1 MTSLMKNENKKKLIE
16 LENIHVDLKS
26 SFETINILKGINLKI
41 YKNESIGIIG
51 ESGAGKSTLIMCIA
65 GLELIS
71 KGKILFNNVPIHNL
85 KEDDLALYRSKNIG
99 VIFQSFNLLPS
110 MTALENVN
118 LPIEISGNFKNN
130 KMAMELLTAVGLK
143 NRIFHYPH
151 QLSGGEQQR
160 VAIARSLISNPE
172 ILIADEPT
180 GNLDKKNSEDV
191 IKLLFQL
198 KKDFGSTLILVTHD
212 TSVAKLCDRI
222 IKIDNGLIVK

>member
-1 MTSLMKNENKKKLIE
+1 MTPKIKNEKKKKLIE

-26 SFETINILKGINLKI
+26 SFETINVLKGINLKI
-41 YKNESIGIIG
+41 FKNESVGIVG

-71 KGKILFNNVPIHNL
+71 KGKIFFKNLPIHNL
-85 KEDDLALYRSKNIG
+85 NEDDLALYRSKNIG
-99 VIFQSFNLLPS
+99 IIFQSFNLLPS

-198 KKDFGSTLILVTHD
+198 KNDFGSTLILVTHD
-212 TSVAKLCDRI
+212 TFVAKLCDRI

>member
-1 MTSLMKNENKKKLIE
+1 MKNENKINLIE
-16 LENIHVDLKS
+16 LQNIHVDLKS

-118 LPIEISGNFKNN
+118 LPIEISGTFKNN

-191 IKLLFQL
+191 IKLLFKL

-222 IKIDNGLIVK
+222 ITIDNGLIVK

>member
-1 MTSLMKNENKKKLIE
+1 MTSKIKNENKKKLIE

-26 SFETINILKGINLKI
+26 SFETISVLKGINLKI
-41 YKNESIGIIG
+41 FKNESVGIIG

-71 KGKILFNNVPIHNL
+71 RGKILFNNLPIHNL

-191 IKLLFQL
+191 IKLIFQL

-212 TSVAKLCDRI
+212 TSVAKMCDRI

>member
-1 MTSLMKNENKKKLIE
+1 MTTLMKNENKKKLIE
-16 LENIHVDLKS
+16 LDNIHVDLKN
-26 SFETINILKGINLKI
+26 SFETINVLKGINLKI
-41 YKNESIGIIG
+41 FKNESVGIIG

-71 KGKILFNNVPIHNL
+71 KGKIFFNNLPIHNL

-191 IKLLFQL
+191 IKLIFQL

>member
-1 MTSLMKNENKKKLIE
+1 MKNENKEKLIE

-26 SFETINILKGINLKI
+26 AFETINVLKGINLKI
-41 YKNESIGIIG
+41 FKNESVGIIG
-51 ESGAGKSTLIMCIA
+51 ESGAGKSTLVMCIA

-71 KGKILFNNVPIHNL
+71 KGKIFFKNSPIHNL
-85 KEDDLALYRSKNIG
+85 NEDDLAIYRSKNIG
-99 VIFQSFNLLPS
+99 VIFQAFNLLPS

-118 LPIEISGNFKNN
+118 LPIEIAGSFKNN
-130 KMAMELLTAVGLK
+130 KMAIELLTAVGLK

-180 GNLDKKNSEDV
+180 GNLDKRNSEDV
-191 IKLLFQL
+191 IKLLFKL

-222 IKIDNGLIVK
+222 IKIDNGLIAE

>member
-1 MTSLMKNENKKKLIE
+1 MKNENKKKLIE

-26 SFETINILKGINLKI
+26 AFETINVLKGINLKI
-41 YKNESIGIIG
+41 FKNESVGIIG
-51 ESGAGKSTLIMCIA
+51 ESGAGKSTLVMCIA

-71 KGKILFNNVPIHNL
+71 KGKIFFKNSPIHNL
-85 KEDDLALYRSKNIG
+85 NEDDLAIYRSKNIG
-99 VIFQSFNLLPS
+99 VIFQAFNLLPS

-118 LPIEISGNFKNN
+118 LPIEIAGSFKNN
-130 KMAMELLTAVGLK
+130 KMAIELLTAVGLK

-180 GNLDKKNSEDV
+180 GNLDKRNSEDV
-191 IKLLFQL
+191 IKLLFKL

-222 IKIDNGLIVK
+222 IKIDNGLIVE

>member
-1 MTSLMKNENKKKLIE
+1 MTFLMKNENKKKLIE

-26 SFETINILKGINLKI
+26 SFETINVLKGINLKI
-41 YKNESIGIIG
+41 FKNESVGIIG

-71 KGKILFNNVPIHNL
+71 KGKILFNNLPIHNL

>member
-26 SFETINILKGINLKI
+26 SFETINVLKGINLKI
-41 YKNESIGIIG
+41 FKNESVGIIG
-51 ESGAGKSTLIMCIA
+51 ESGAGKSTLVMCIA

-71 KGKILFNNVPIHNL
+71 KGKIFFKNSPIHNL
-85 KEDDLALYRSKNIG
+85 NEDDLAIYRSKNIG
-99 VIFQSFNLLPS
+99 VIFQAFNLLPS

-118 LPIEISGNFKNN
+118 LPIEIAGSFKNN
-130 KMAMELLTAVGLK
+130 KMAIELLTAVGLK

-180 GNLDKKNSEDV
+180 GNLDKRNSEDV
-191 IKLLFQL
+191 IKLLFKL

-222 IKIDNGLIVK
+222 IKIDNGLIAE

>member
-26 SFETINILKGINLKI
+26 SFETINVLKGINLKI
-41 YKNESIGIIG
+41 FKNESVGIIG
-51 ESGAGKSTLIMCIA
+51 ESGAGKSTLVMCIA

-71 KGKILFNNVPIHNL
+71 KGKILFNNLPIHNL

-191 IKLLFQL
+191 IKLLFKL

>member
-1 MTSLMKNENKKKLIE
+1 MKNENKKKLIE

-26 SFETINILKGINLKI
+26 SFETINVLKGINLKI
-41 YKNESIGIIG
+41 FKNESVGIIG

-71 KGKILFNNVPIHNL
+71 KGKILFKNLPIHNL

-99 VIFQSFNLLPS
+99 IIFQSFNLLPS

-143 NRIFHYPH
+143 NRMFHYPH

-180 GNLDKKNSEDV
+180 GNLDTKTGSLVTE
-191 IKLLFQL
+191 LLFDL
-198 KKDFGSTLILVTHD
+198 NREFGTTLVLVTHD
-212 TSVAKLCDRI
+212 AGLASRCDRTI
-222 IKIDNGLIVK
+222 SIASGRVVL

>member
-1 MTSLMKNENKKKLIE
+1 MTSKIKNENKNKLID
-16 LENIHVDLKS
+16 LENIHVDLKN
-26 SFETINILKGINLKI
+26 SFETISVLKGINLKI
-41 YKNESIGIIG
+41 FKDESVGIIG

-71 KGKILFNNVPIHNL
+71 KGKIFFNNLPIHNL

-99 VIFQSFNLLPS
+99 IIFQSFNLLPS

-118 LPIEISGNFKNN
+118 LPIEISGAFKNN

-143 NRIFHYPH
+143 NRMFHYPH

-191 IKLLFQL
+191 IKLLFKL

>member
-1 MTSLMKNENKKKLIE
+1 MKKMKNENKKKLIE

-26 SFETINILKGINLKI
+26 SFETINVLKGINLKI
-41 YKNESIGIIG
+41 FKNESVGIIG

-71 KGKILFNNVPIHNL
+71 KGKILFNNLPIHNL

-99 VIFQSFNLLPS
+99 IIFQSFNLLPS

-130 KMAMELLTAVGLK
+130 KMAIELLTAVGLK

-198 KKDFGSTLILVTHD
+198 KQDFGSTLILVTHNM
-212 TSVAKLCDRI
+212 SVAKLCDRI
-222 IKIDNGLIVK
+222 LKIDNGLIVK

>member
-1 MTSLMKNENKKKLIE
+1 MKNENKKKLIE

-26 SFETINILKGINLKI
+26 AFETINVLKGINLKI
-41 YKNESIGIIG
+41 FKNESVGIIG
-51 ESGAGKSTLIMCIA
+51 ESGAGKSTLVMCIA

-71 KGKILFNNVPIHNL
+71 KGKIFFKNSPIHNL
-85 KEDDLALYRSKNIG
+85 NEDDLAIYRSKNIG
-99 VIFQSFNLLPS
+99 VIFQAFNLLPS

-118 LPIEISGNFKNN
+118 IPIEIAGSFKNN
-130 KMAMELLTAVGLK
+130 KMAIELLTAVGLK

-180 GNLDKKNSEDV
+180 GNLDKRNSEDV
-191 IKLLFQL
+191 IKLLFKL

-222 IKIDNGLIVK
+222 IKIDNGLIAE

>member
-26 SFETINILKGINLKI
+26 SFETINVLKGINLKI
-41 YKNESIGIIG
+41 FKNESVGIIG

-71 KGKILFNNVPIHNL
+71 KGKILFNNLPIHNL

-198 KKDFGSTLILVTHD
+198 KKDFGSTLILVTHN

>member
-1 MTSLMKNENKKKLIE
+1 MKNENKKKLIE

-26 SFETINILKGINLKI
+26 SFEKINVLKGINLKI
-41 YKNESIGIIG
+41 FKNESVGIIG

-71 KGKILFNNVPIHNL
+71 KGKILFNKLPIHNL

-99 VIFQSFNLLPS
+99 IIFQSFNLLPS

-130 KMAMELLTAVGLK
+130 TMAIELLTAVGLK

-191 IKLLFQL
+191 IKLIFQL

-212 TSVAKLCDRI
+212 RSVAKLCDRI
-222 IKIDNGLIVK
+222 IKIDNGLIAK

>member
-1 MTSLMKNENKKKLIE
+1 MTSKIKNENKKKLIE

-26 SFETINILKGINLKI
+26 SFETISVLKGINLKI
-41 YKNESIGIIG
+41 FKNESVGIIG

-71 KGKILFNNVPIHNL
+71 KGKIFFNNLPIHNL
-85 KEDDLALYRSKNIG
+85 KEDDLALDRSENIG

-118 LPIEISGNFKNN
+118 LPIEISGTFKNN

-143 NRIFHYPH
+143 NRLFHYPH

-191 IKLLFQL
+191 IKLLFKL

-222 IKIDNGLIVK
+222 ITIDHGLIVK

>member
-1 MTSLMKNENKKKLIE
+1 MKNENKKKLIE

-26 SFETINILKGINLKI
+26 SFETINVLKGINLKI
-41 YKNESIGIIG
+41 FKNESVGIIG

-71 KGKILFNNVPIHNL
+71 KGKILFNNLPIHNL

-99 VIFQSFNLLPS
+99 IIFQSFNLLPS

-130 KMAMELLTAVGLK
+130 KMAIELLTAVGLK

-222 IKIDNGLIVK
+222 VKIDNGLIVK

>member
-1 MTSLMKNENKKKLIE
+1 MTSKMKKENKKKLIE

-26 SFETINILKGINLKI
+26 SFETINVLKGINLKI
-41 YKNESIGIIG
+41 FKNESVGIIG

-71 KGKILFNNVPIHNL
+71 KGKILFNNLPIHNL

-191 IKLLFQL
+191 IKLIFQL

>member
-1 MTSLMKNENKKKLIE
+1 MAPLMKNENKKKLIE

-26 SFETINILKGINLKI
+26 SFETINVLKGINLKI
-41 YKNESIGIIG
+41 FKNESVGIIG

-71 KGKILFNNVPIHNL
+71 KGKILFNNMPIHNL

-130 KMAMELLTAVGLK
+130 DMAMELLTAVGLK

-198 KKDFGSTLILVTHD
+198 KQDFGSTLILVTHD
-212 TSVAKLCDRI
+212 TSVAQLCDRI
-222 IKIDNGLIVK
+222 IKLDNGLIVK

>member
-1 MTSLMKNENKKKLIE
+1 MKNENKKKLIE

-26 SFETINILKGINLKI
+26 SFETINVLKGINLKI
-41 YKNESIGIIG
+41 FKNESVGIIG

-71 KGKILFNNVPIHNL
+71 KGKILFNNLPIHNL

-212 TSVAKLCDRI
+212 RSVAKLCDRI

>member
-1 MTSLMKNENKKKLIE
+1 MTSKMKNENKKKLIE

-26 SFETINILKGINLKI
+26 SFETINVLKGINLKI
-41 YKNESIGIIG
+41 FKNESVGIIG

-71 KGKILFNNVPIHNL
+71 KGKILFNNLPIHNL
-85 KEDDLALYRSKNIG
+85 KEDDLALYRSENIG

>member
-41 YKNESIGIIG
+41 YKNESVGIIG

-71 KGKILFNNVPIHNL
+71 KGKIFFNKLPIHNL

-180 GNLDKKNSEDV
+180 GNLDKRNSEDV
-191 IKLLFQL
+191 IKLLFKL

-222 IKIDNGLIVK
+222 IKIDNGLIAE

>member
-1 MTSLMKNENKKKLIE
+1 MTSKMKNENKIKLIE

-26 SFETINILKGINLKI
+26 SFETINVLKGINLKI
-41 YKNESIGIIG
+41 FKNESVGIIG

-71 KGKILFNNVPIHNL
+71 KGKILFNNLPIHNL
-85 KEDDLALYRSKNIG
+85 KEDDLALYRSENIG

>member
-1 MTSLMKNENKKKLIE
+1 MIFKMKNENKKKLIE

-26 SFETINILKGINLKI
+26 SFETINVLKGINLKI
-41 YKNESIGIIG
+41 FKNESVGIIG

-71 KGKILFNNVPIHNL
+71 KGKILFNKLPIHNL

-99 VIFQSFNLLPS
+99 IIFQSFNLLPS

-130 KMAMELLTAVGLK
+130 TMAIELLNAVGLK

-191 IKLLFQL
+191 IKLLFKL

-212 TSVAKLCDRI
+212 TSVARLCDRI

>member
-1 MTSLMKNENKKKLIE
+1 MTPKIKNEKKKKLIE

-26 SFETINILKGINLKI
+26 SFETINVLKGINLKI
-41 YKNESIGIIG
+41 FKNESVGIVG

-71 KGKILFNNVPIHNL
+71 KGKIFFKNLPIHNL
-85 KEDDLALYRSKNIG
+85 NEDDLALYRSKNIG
-99 VIFQSFNLLPS
+99 IIFQSFNLLPS

-212 TSVAKLCDRI
+212 MFVAKLCGRI

>member
-1 MTSLMKNENKKKLIE
+1 MISLMKNENKKKLIE

-41 YKNESIGIIG
+41 YKNESVGIIG

-222 IKIDNGLIVK
+222 VKIDNGLIVK

>member
-26 SFETINILKGINLKI
+26 SLETINVLKGINLKI
-41 YKNESIGIIG
+41 FKNESVGIIG

-71 KGKILFNNVPIHNL
+71 KGKILFNNLPIHNL

>member
-1 MTSLMKNENKKKLIE
+1 MISKIKNENKKKLIE

-26 SFETINILKGINLKI
+26 SFETINVLKGINLKI
-41 YKNESIGIIG
+41 FKNESVGIIG

-71 KGKILFNNVPIHNL
+71 KGKIFFNNLPIHNL
-85 KEDDLALYRSKNIG
+85 KEDDLALYRSENIG

-191 IKLLFQL
+191 IKLLFKL

>member
-1 MTSLMKNENKKKLIE
+1 MTSTLKNENKKKLIE
-16 LENIHVDLKS
+16 LENVHVDLKS
-26 SFETINILKGINLKI
+26 SFETINVLKGINLKI
-41 YKNESIGIIG
+41 FKNESVGIIG

-71 KGKILFNNVPIHNL
+71 KGKIFFNNLPIHNL

-118 LPIEISGNFKNN
+118 LPIEISGTFKNN

-143 NRIFHYPH
+143 NRLFHYPH

-191 IKLLFQL
+191 IKLLFKL